1 MQAVAT
7 RRLLQ
12 STSDTAAVV
21 QVQMTGSTENSTAQ
35 IAQELGSIVSN
46 NALQVWL
53 AALSHQAHWPQSL
66 MARRSCNA
74 SKGWNHWISGSD
86 VEQLYHEVAR
96 V

>member
-53 AALSHQAHWPQSL
+53 AAPNHQAHCPQGF
-66 MARRSCNA
+66 MAGTSHNA
-74 SKGWNHWISGSD
+74 PKDGT
-86 VEQLYHEVAR
+86 A
-96 V
+96 

>member
-21 QVQMTGSTENSTAQ
+21 QVQMTGLTENSTDQ

-46 NALQVWL
+46 NALQV
-53 AALSHQAHWPQSL
+53 
-66 MARRSCNA
+66 
-74 SKGWNHWISGSD
+74 
-86 VEQLYHEVAR
+86 
-96 V
+96 

>member
-1 MQAVAT
+1 MFCLFLRSLAAVLLPSIFVDALNFFCACLQAVAT

-21 QVQMTGSTENSTAQ
+21 QVQMTGSTEISTAQ

-53 AALSHQAHWPQSL
+53 AASSL
-66 MARRSCNA
+66 T
-74 SKGWNHWISGSD
+74 SKLHG
-86 VEQLYHEVAR
+86 
-96 V
+96 